1 MKAIFRVLIGLLA
14 VSLSLVFVGPAA
26 SARTVAVPT
35 GAASGVFLTAS
46 AVPAIGTWPV
56 LRQGAGNS
64 AVTVRSLQ
72 YLLNAHGAGLA
83 VDGIFGARTNS
94 AVRNYQASHGLVVD
108 GIVGPQTWSSALV
121 TVRRGSVGPAVKAF
135 QDQMNARNIAAGGTA
150 YLTVDGVFG
159 AKTEAAVY
167 RFQNRLADFWDI
179 AVDGIVGPQT
189 WQPVISNV
197 APRG

>member
-26 SARTVAVPT
+26 SARTVAVPAR
-35 GAASGVFLTAS
+35 AATSAFLTAS
-46 AVPAIGTWPV
+46 AVPAVGTWPV
-56 LRQGAGNS
+56 LRQGAANS

-72 YLLNAHGAGLA
+72 YLLNAHGAGLT

-94 AVRNYQASHGLVVD
+94 AVRSFQASHGLVVD
-108 GIVGPQTWSSALV
+108 GIVGPQTWSSVLV

-135 QDQMNARNIAAGGTA
+135 QDQMNARSIAAGGSA
-150 YLTVDGVFG
+150 YLAVDGLFG
-159 AKTEAAVY
+159 AKTEAAAY
-167 RFQNRLADFWDI
+167 YIQNRLADYWGI

-189 WQPVISNV
+189 WQPLISNV
-197 APRG
+197 LPRG